1 MTRQPTVSL
10 RALAFVLTAVVVLL
24 LLTSAVPAFGGNG
37 EADDAIATY
46 EVRSGDTLWSVAA
59 ANTPAGGDVRRTVA
73 EIRDLSGLDGST
85 IRAGQTL
92 RLPPS

>member
-1 MTRQPTVSL
+1 MTRQPAVSY

-24 LLTSAVPAFGGNG
+24 LLTSSVPAFGGDGAADRAMVEHQVRPG
-37 EADDAIATY
+37 E
-46 EVRSGDTLWSVAA
+46 TLWDIAEA
-59 ANTPAGGDVRRTVA
+59 HTPDGGDVRRTVA
-73 EIRDLSGLDGST
+73 DIRELSGLEGST